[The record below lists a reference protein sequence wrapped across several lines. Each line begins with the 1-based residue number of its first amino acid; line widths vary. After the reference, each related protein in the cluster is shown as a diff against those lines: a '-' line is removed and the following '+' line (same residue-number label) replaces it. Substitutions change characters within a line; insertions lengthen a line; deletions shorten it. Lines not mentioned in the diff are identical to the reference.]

1 MNSYT
6 ELQAFVADF
15 LARDDL
21 GTQIPTFIK
30 LAEQRMSR
38 ELQVA
43 LLERVARASV
53 IKGQQFVNMPTDL
66 RSIRE
71 LAKVD
76 ADGTRKGLEYLSP
89 PQLNVRKND
98 GYTPADTISY
108 TITANDFELFPAPAA
123 AFTLE
128 IIYNES
134 VAALSDSNPTNTM
147 LTRHGDCYLHG
158 SLKHAFDFLGD
169 EQRAVYHDSQFVR
182 AMAEIEEDSNK
193 QRYGVSDLQIRRA
206 VENDI
211 I

>member
-1 MNSYT
+1 MNNYT

-38 ELQVA
+38 ELQIA
-43 LLERVARASV
+43 LLEKVARASV
-53 IKGQQFVNMPTDL
+53 IQTQQFVNLPTDL

-76 ADGTRKGLEYLSP
+76 ADGTRQSLEYLSP
-89 PQLNVRKND
+89 SQLDARKND
-98 GYTPADTISY
+98 GYTPSDVTSY
-108 TITANDFELFPAPAA
+108 TITANDIELYPAAPA

-128 IIYNES
+128 IIYNEG
-134 VAALSDSNPTNTM
+134 VAALSSSNPTNTI

-158 SLKHAFDFLGD
+158 TLKHALDFLGD

-182 AMAEIEEDSNK
+182 ALGEIEEDSNK